1 MCPSPKKSP
10 WSYLPES
17 IRVQA
22 VQRWGTGKRGP
33 GLGDHFV
40 YHWVHEE
47 PAPGYCGPLP
57 TGRLVRRS
65 REG

>member
-1 MCPSPKKSP
+1 MKKP

-22 VQRWGTGKRGP
+22 GVRWGDGKRAAGP
-33 GLGDHFV
+33 GDRFI
-40 YHWVHEE
+40 YYWVQEP

-57 TGRLVRRS
+57 TGQLLRRLR
-65 REG
+65 GA